1 MNNNTFNENFEYM
14 EEDSYPNFDHNLV
27 NNFNYFSS
35 SNTADLIQNET
46 QYSNLLYFK
55 SGETQSSLK
64 NNNKGKDDFTKP
76 KEKVIFKI
84 EHNADKKILTQ
95 NKKRKIQETADKI
108 ETIHT
113 KYADDNI
120 IRKCKFI
127 VLSHIMDFINVK
139 IKEKYK
145 NIGYGTK
152 IKQLMKL
159 NKSQVSN
166 IKTDYNLKFMN
177 KELKDI
183 FSDTISTKYTKYP
196 LKKNE
201 NLINELLNEKDKE
214 KKEYFNNLFSLT
226 FSDCLNH
233 FIDKKFIPILKDL
246 ELFKKII
253 NDSKK
258 LKKINLNIKDQEYIS
273 ELSYYLENYEKI
285 LLRKKPRRAKKN
297 FSVRIVINENY

>member
-1 MNNNTFNENFEYM
+1 MNNTFNENFEYI
-14 EEDSYPNFDHNLV
+14 EEDSYPNFNLNLV
-27 NNFNYFSS
+27 SNFVYFSS
-35 SNTADLIQNET
+35 SNTADIIQNET

-55 SGETQSSLK
+55 SDEMQSSLK
-64 NNNKGKDDFTKP
+64 NNNKGKDDFKKP
-76 KEKVIFKI
+76 KEKLIFKI
-84 EHNADKKILTQ
+84 EHNANKKILIQ
-95 NKKRKIQETADKI
+95 NKKRKIKETSTSDKI
-108 ETIHT
+108 EAIHT

-127 VLSHIMDFINVK
+127 VLSHIMDFINAK

-145 NIGYGTK
+145 NIGYGIK
-152 IKQLMKL
+152 IKQLMKI
-159 NKSQVSN
+159 NKAQVSN

-177 KELKDI
+177 KQLKDI
-183 FSDTISTKYTKYP
+183 FSDTISTKYTRFP

-201 NLINELLNEKDKE
+201 NLIKELINEKDDE

-246 ELFKKII
+246 ELFEEII

-258 LKKINLNIKDQEYIS
+258 LKKINLNINDQEYIN
-273 ELSYYLENYEKI
+273 ELSYYLENYQNI
-285 LLRKKPRRAKKN
+285 LRRKKPRRAKKN
-297 FSVRIVINENY
+297 SSV

>member
-1 MNNNTFNENFEYM
+1 MNNTFNENFEYI

-27 NNFNYFSS
+27 SNFAYFSS
-35 SNTADLIQNET
+35 SNTADIIQNET

-55 SGETQSSLK
+55 SDEMQSSLK
-64 NNNKGKDDFTKP
+64 NNNKGKDDFKKP

-84 EHNADKKILTQ
+84 EHNANKKILTQ
-95 NKKRKIQETADKI
+95 NKKRKIKETTDKI
-108 ETIHT
+108 EAIHT

-127 VLSHIMDFINVK
+127 VLSHIMDFINAK

-145 NIGYGTK
+145 NIGYGIK
-152 IKQLMKL
+152 IKQLMKI
-159 NKSQVSN
+159 NKAQVSN

-177 KELKDI
+177 KQLKDI
-183 FSDTISTKYTKYP
+183 FSDTISTKYTRFP

-201 NLINELLNEKDKE
+201 NLIKELINEKDDE

-246 ELFKKII
+246 ELFEEII

-258 LKKINLNIKDQEYIS
+258 LKKINLNINDQEYIN
-273 ELSYYLENYEKI
+273 ELSYYLENYQNI
-285 LLRKKPRRAKKN
+285 LRRKKPRRAKKN
-297 FSVRIVINENY
+297 SSL

>member
-1 MNNNTFNENFEYM
+1 MNNTFNESFEYI
-14 EEDSYPNFDHNLV
+14 EEDSYPNFNHNLV
-27 NNFNYFSS
+27 SNFAYFSS

-64 NNNKGKDDFTKP
+64 NNIKDKDDFKKP

-95 NKKRKIQETADKI
+95 NKKRKIKETSTSDKI
-108 ETIHT
+108 EAIHT

-127 VLSHIMDFINVK
+127 VLSHIMDFINAK

-166 IKTDYNLKFMN
+166 IKTVYNLKFMN
-177 KELKDI
+177 KQLKDI
-183 FSDTISTKYTKYP
+183 FSDTISTKYTRFP

-201 NLINELLNEKDKE
+201 NLINELLNEKDEE
-214 KKEYFNNLFSLT
+214 KREYFNNLFSLT

-258 LKKINLNIKDQEYIS
+258 LKKINLNINDQEYIN
-273 ELSYYLENYEKI
+273 ELSYYLENYQNI
-285 LLRKKPRRAKKN
+285 LRRKKPRRAKKN
-297 FSVRIVINENY
+297 SSV

>member
-1 MNNNTFNENFEYM
+1 MNNTFNENFEYI

-27 NNFNYFSS
+27 SNFAYFSS
-35 SNTADLIQNET
+35 SNSADIIQNET

-55 SGETQSSLK
+55 SDEMQSSFK
-64 NNNKGKDDFTKP
+64 NNNKGKDDLKKP

-84 EHNADKKILTQ
+84 EYNANKKILIQ
-95 NKKRKIQETADKI
+95 NKKRKIKETSDKI
-108 ETIHT
+108 EAIHT

-127 VLSHIMDFINVK
+127 VLSHIMDFINAK

-145 NIGYGTK
+145 NIGYGIK
-152 IKQLMKL
+152 IKQLMKI
-159 NKSQVSN
+159 NKAQVSN

-177 KELKDI
+177 KQLKDI
-183 FSDTISTKYTKYP
+183 FSDTISTKYTRFP

-201 NLINELLNEKDKE
+201 NLIKELINEKDDE
-214 KKEYFNNLFSLT
+214 KKEYFNKLFSLT

-246 ELFKKII
+246 ELFEEII

-258 LKKINLNIKDQEYIS
+258 LKKINLNINDQEYIN
-273 ELSYYLENYEKI
+273 ELSYYLENYQNI
-285 LLRKKPRRAKKN
+285 LRRKKPRRAKKN
-297 FSVRIVINENY
+297 SSV

>member
-14 EEDSYPNFDHNLV
+14 EEDSYPNFDYNLV

-64 NNNKGKDDFTKP
+64 NNIKDKDDFKKP

-95 NKKRKIQETADKI
+95 NKKRKIQEITDKI
-108 ETIHT
+108 EAIHT

-127 VLSHIMDFINVK
+127 VLSHIMDFINAK

-201 NLINELLNEKDKE
+201 NLINELLNEKDEE

-258 LKKINLNIKDQEYIS
+258 LKKINLNINDQEYIN
-273 ELSYYLENYEKI
+273 ELSYYLENYQNI
-285 LLRKKPRRAKKN
+285 LRRKKPRRAKKN
-297 FSVRIVINENY
+297 SSV

>member
-1 MNNNTFNENFEYM
+1 MNNTFNENFEYI
-14 EEDSYPNFDHNLV
+14 EEDSYPNFNLNLV
-27 NNFNYFSS
+27 SNFVYFSS
-35 SNTADLIQNET
+35 SNSADIIQNET

-55 SGETQSSLK
+55 SDEMQSSLK
-64 NNNKGKDDFTKP
+64 NNNKGKDDFKKP

-84 EHNADKKILTQ
+84 EHNANKKILIQ
-95 NKKRKIQETADKI
+95 NKKRKIKETSTSDKI
-108 ETIHT
+108 EAIHT

-127 VLSHIMDFINVK
+127 VLSHIMDFINAK

-145 NIGYGTK
+145 NIGYGIK
-152 IKQLMKL
+152 IKQLMKI
-159 NKSQVSN
+159 NKAQVSN

-177 KELKDI
+177 KQLKDI
-183 FSDTISTKYTKYP
+183 FSDTISTKYTRFP

-201 NLINELLNEKDKE
+201 NLIKELINEKDDE
-214 KKEYFNNLFSLT
+214 KKEYFNNLFCLT

-246 ELFKKII
+246 ELFEEII

-258 LKKINLNIKDQEYIS
+258 LKKINLNINDQEYIN
-273 ELSYYLENYEKI
+273 ELSYYLENYQNI
-285 LLRKKPRRAKKN
+285 LRRKKPRRAKKTLLYK
-297 FSVRIVINENY
+297 E

>member
-1 MNNNTFNENFEYM
+1 MNNTFNESFEYI
-14 EEDSYPNFDHNLV
+14 EEDSYPNFNHNLV
-27 NNFNYFSS
+27 SNFAYFSS
-35 SNTADLIQNET
+35 SNTADIIQNET

-55 SGETQSSLK
+55 SDEMQSSLK
-64 NNNKGKDDFTKP
+64 NNNKGKDDFKKP

-84 EHNADKKILTQ
+84 EHNANKKILTQ
-95 NKKRKIQETADKI
+95 NKKRKIKEATDKI
-108 ETIHT
+108 EAIHT

-127 VLSHIMDFINVK
+127 VLSHIMDFINAK

-145 NIGYGTK
+145 NIGYGIK
-152 IKQLMKL
+152 IKQLMKI
-159 NKSQVSN
+159 NKAQVSN

-177 KELKDI
+177 KQLKDI
-183 FSDTISTKYTKYP
+183 FSDTISTKYTRFP

-201 NLINELLNEKDKE
+201 NLIKELINEKDDE

-246 ELFKKII
+246 ELFEEII

-258 LKKINLNIKDQEYIS
+258 LKKINLNINDQEYIN
-273 ELSYYLENYEKI
+273 ELSYYLENYQNI
-285 LLRKKPRRAKKN
+285 LRRKKPRRAKKN
-297 FSVRIVINENY
+297 SSV

>member
-1 MNNNTFNENFEYM
+1 MNNTFNESFEYI
-14 EEDSYPNFDHNLV
+14 EEDSYPNFNHNLV
-27 NNFNYFSS
+27 SNFAYFSS
-35 SNTADLIQNET
+35 SNTADIIQNET

-55 SGETQSSLK
+55 SDEMQSSFK
-64 NNNKGKDDFTKP
+64 NNNKGKDDLKKP

-84 EHNADKKILTQ
+84 EHNANKKILIQ
-95 NKKRKIQETADKI
+95 NKKRKIKETSDKI
-108 ETIHT
+108 EAIHT

-127 VLSHIMDFINVK
+127 VLSHIMDFINAMK
-139 IKEKYK
+139 I
-145 NIGYGTK
+145 
-152 IKQLMKL
+152 
-159 NKSQVSN
+159 NKAQVSN

-177 KELKDI
+177 KQLKDI
-183 FSDTISTKYTKYP
+183 FSDTISTKYTRFP

-201 NLINELLNEKDKE
+201 NLIKELLNEKDDE

-246 ELFKKII
+246 ELFEEII

-258 LKKINLNIKDQEYIS
+258 LKKINLNINDQEYIN
-273 ELSYYLENYEKI
+273 ELSYYLENYQNI
-285 LLRKKPRRAKKN
+285 LRRKKPRRGKKN
-297 FSVRIVINENY
+297 SSV

>member
-1 MNNNTFNENFEYM
+1 MNNTFNENFEYI
-14 EEDSYPNFDHNLV
+14 EEESYPNFNLNLV
-27 NNFNYFSS
+27 SNFVYFSS
-35 SNTADLIQNET
+35 SNTADIIQNET

-55 SGETQSSLK
+55 SDEMQSSLK
-64 NNNKGKDDFTKP
+64 NNNKGKDDFKKP
-76 KEKVIFKI
+76 KEKLIFKI
-84 EHNADKKILTQ
+84 EHNANKKILIQ
-95 NKKRKIQETADKI
+95 NKKRKIKETSTSDKI
-108 ETIHT
+108 EAIHT

-127 VLSHIMDFINVK
+127 VLSHIMDFINAK

-145 NIGYGTK
+145 NIGYGIK
-152 IKQLMKL
+152 IKQLMKI

-177 KELKDI
+177 KQLKDI
-183 FSDTISTKYTKYP
+183 FSDTISTKYTRFP

-201 NLINELLNEKDKE
+201 NLIKELINEKDDE

-246 ELFKKII
+246 ELFEEII

-258 LKKINLNIKDQEYIS
+258 LKKINLNINDQEYIN
-273 ELSYYLENYEKI
+273 ELSYYLENYQNI
-285 LLRKKPRRAKKN
+285 LRRKKPRRAKKN
-297 FSVRIVINENY
+297 SSV

>member
-1 MNNNTFNENFEYM
+1 MNNTFNESFEYI
-14 EEDSYPNFDHNLV
+14 EEDSYPNFNHNLV
-27 NNFNYFSS
+27 SNFAYFSS
-35 SNTADLIQNET
+35 SNTADIIQNET

-55 SGETQSSLK
+55 SDEMQSSLK
-64 NNNKGKDDFTKP
+64 NNNKGKDDLKKP

-84 EHNADKKILTQ
+84 EHNANKKILTQ
-95 NKKRKIQETADKI
+95 NKKRKIKETSTSDKI
-108 ETIHT
+108 EAIHT

-127 VLSHIMDFINVK
+127 VLSHIMDFINSK

-145 NIGYGTK
+145 NIGYGIK
-152 IKQLMKL
+152 IKQLMKI
-159 NKSQVSN
+159 NKAQVSN

-177 KELKDI
+177 KQLKDI
-183 FSDTISTKYTKYP
+183 FSDTISTKYTRFP

-201 NLINELLNEKDKE
+201 NLIKELINEKDDE

-258 LKKINLNIKDQEYIS
+258 LKKINLKINDQEYIN
-273 ELSYYLENYEKI
+273 ELSYYLENYQNI
-285 LLRKKPRRAKKN
+285 LRRKKPRRAKKN
-297 FSVRIVINENY
+297 SSV

>member
-1 MNNNTFNENFEYM
+1 MNNTFNENFEYI

-27 NNFNYFSS
+27 SNFAYFSS
-35 SNTADLIQNET
+35 SNTADIIQNET

-55 SGETQSSLK
+55 SDEMQSSLK
-64 NNNKGKDDFTKP
+64 NNNKGKDDLKKP

-84 EHNADKKILTQ
+84 EYNADKKILNQ
-95 NKKRKIQETADKI
+95 NKKRKIKETTDKI
-108 ETIHT
+108 EAIHT

-127 VLSHIMDFINVK
+127 VLSHIMDFINAK

-145 NIGYGTK
+145 NIGYGIK
-152 IKQLMKL
+152 IKQLMKI
-159 NKSQVSN
+159 NKAQVSN

-177 KELKDI
+177 KQLKDI
-183 FSDTISTKYTKYP
+183 FSDTISTKYTRFP

-201 NLINELLNEKDKE
+201 NLIKELINEKDDE

-246 ELFKKII
+246 ELFEEII

-258 LKKINLNIKDQEYIS
+258 LKKINLNINDQEYIN
-273 ELSYYLENYEKI
+273 ELSYYLENYQNI
-285 LLRKKPRRAKKN
+285 LRRKKPRRAKKN
-297 FSVRIVINENY
+297 SSV

>member
-1 MNNNTFNENFEYM
+1 MNNTFNENFEYI
-14 EEDSYPNFDHNLV
+14 EEESYPNFNLNLV
-27 NNFNYFSS
+27 SNFVYFSS
-35 SNTADLIQNET
+35 SNTADIIQNET

-55 SGETQSSLK
+55 SDEMQSSLK
-64 NNNKGKDDFTKP
+64 NNNKGKDDFKKP
-76 KEKVIFKI
+76 KEKLIFKI
-84 EHNADKKILTQ
+84 EHNANKKILIQ
-95 NKKRKIQETADKI
+95 NKKRKIKETSTSDKI
-108 ETIHT
+108 EAIHT

-127 VLSHIMDFINVK
+127 VLSHIMDFINAK

-145 NIGYGTK
+145 NIGYGIK
-152 IKQLMKL
+152 IKQLMKI

-177 KELKDI
+177 KQLKDI
-183 FSDTISTKYTKYP
+183 FSDTISTKYTRFP

-201 NLINELLNEKDKE
+201 NLIKELINEKDDE

-246 ELFKKII
+246 ELFEEII
-253 NDSKK
+253 NDSNK
-258 LKKINLNIKDQEYIS
+258 LKKINLNINDQEYIN
-273 ELSYYLENYEKI
+273 ELSYYLENYQNI
-285 LLRKKPRRAKKN
+285 LRRKKPRRAKKN
-297 FSVRIVINENY
+297 SSV

>member
-1 MNNNTFNENFEYM
+1 MNNTFNENFEYI
-14 EEDSYPNFDHNLV
+14 EEDSYPNFNHNLV
-27 NNFNYFSS
+27 SNFAYFSS
-35 SNTADLIQNET
+35 SNSADIIQNET

-55 SGETQSSLK
+55 SDEMQSSLK
-64 NNNKGKDDFTKP
+64 NNNKGKDDFKKP

-84 EHNADKKILTQ
+84 EHNANKKILTQ
-95 NKKRKIQETADKI
+95 NKKRKIKEATDKI
-108 ETIHT
+108 EAIHT

-127 VLSHIMDFINVK
+127 VLSHIMDFINAK

-145 NIGYGTK
+145 NIGYGIK
-152 IKQLMKL
+152 IKQLMKI
-159 NKSQVSN
+159 NKAQVSN

-177 KELKDI
+177 KQLKDI
-183 FSDTISTKYTKYP
+183 FSDTISTKYTRFP

-201 NLINELLNEKDKE
+201 NLIKELINEKDDE

-246 ELFKKII
+246 ELFEEII

-258 LKKINLNIKDQEYIS
+258 LKKINLNINDQEYIN
-273 ELSYYLENYEKI
+273 ELSYYLENYQNI
-285 LLRKKPRRAKKN
+285 LRRKKPRRAKKN
-297 FSVRIVINENY
+297 SSV

>member
-1 MNNNTFNENFEYM
+1 MNNTFNESFEYI
-14 EEDSYPNFDHNLV
+14 EEDSYPNFNHNLV
-27 NNFNYFSS
+27 SNFAYFSS
-35 SNTADLIQNET
+35 SNTADIIQNET

-55 SGETQSSLK
+55 SDEMQSSLK
-64 NNNKGKDDFTKP
+64 NNNKGKDDLKKP

-84 EHNADKKILTQ
+84 EYNADKKILNQ
-95 NKKRKIQETADKI
+95 NKKRKIKETSDKI
-108 ETIHT
+108 EAIHT

-127 VLSHIMDFINVK
+127 VLSHIMDFINAK

-145 NIGYGTK
+145 NIGYGIK
-152 IKQLMKL
+152 IKQLMKI
-159 NKSQVSN
+159 NKAQVSN

-177 KELKDI
+177 KQLKDI
-183 FSDTISTKYTKYP
+183 FSDTISTKYTRFP

-201 NLINELLNEKDKE
+201 NLIKELINEKDDE
-214 KKEYFNNLFSLT
+214 KKEYFNNLFCLT

-246 ELFKKII
+246 ELFEEII

-258 LKKINLNIKDQEYIS
+258 LKKINLNINDQEYIN
-273 ELSYYLENYEKI
+273 ELSYYLENYQNI
-285 LLRKKPRRAKKN
+285 LRRKKPRRAKKN
-297 FSVRIVINENY
+297 SSV

>member
-1 MNNNTFNENFEYM
+1 MNNTFNENFEYI
-14 EEDSYPNFDHNLV
+14 EEDSYPNFNLNLV
-27 NNFNYFSS
+27 SNFVYFSS
-35 SNTADLIQNET
+35 SNSADIIQNET

-55 SGETQSSLK
+55 SDEMQSSLK
-64 NNNKGKDDFTKP
+64 NNNKGKDDFKKP

-84 EHNADKKILTQ
+84 EHNANKKILIQ
-95 NKKRKIQETADKI
+95 NKKRKIKETSTSDKI
-108 ETIHT
+108 EAIHT

-127 VLSHIMDFINVK
+127 VLSHIMDFINAK

-145 NIGYGTK
+145 NIGYGIK
-152 IKQLMKL
+152 IKQLMKI
-159 NKSQVSN
+159 NKAQVSN

-177 KELKDI
+177 KQLKDI
-183 FSDTISTKYTKYP
+183 FSDTISTKYTRFP

-201 NLINELLNEKDKE
+201 NLIKELINDKDDE

-246 ELFKKII
+246 ELFEEII

-258 LKKINLNIKDQEYIS
+258 LKKINLNINDQEYIN
-273 ELSYYLENYEKI
+273 ELSYYLENYQNI
-285 LLRKKPRRAKKN
+285 LRRKKPRRAKKTLLYK
-297 FSVRIVINENY
+297 E

>member
-14 EEDSYPNFDHNLV
+14 EEDSYPNFDYNLV

-46 QYSNLLYFK
+46 QYSNLLYFN
-55 SGETQSSLK
+55 SRETQSSLK
-64 NNNKGKDDFTKP
+64 NNNKGKDDFKKQ

-95 NKKRKIQETADKI
+95 NKKRKIQEITDKI
-108 ETIHT
+108 ESIHT

-258 LKKINLNIKDQEYIS
+258 LKKINLNINDQEYIS
-273 ELSYYLENYEKI
+273 ELSYYLENYENI
-285 LLRKKPRRAKKN
+285 LLRKKPRKAKKN
-297 FSVRIVINENY
+297 FSVRIIINEKY

>member
-1 MNNNTFNENFEYM
+1 MNNTFNENFEYI
-14 EEDSYPNFDHNLV
+14 EEDSYPNFNHNLV
-27 NNFNYFSS
+27 SNFAYFSS
-35 SNTADLIQNET
+35 SNTADIIQNET

-55 SGETQSSLK
+55 SDEMQSSLK
-64 NNNKGKDDFTKP
+64 NNNKGKDDFKKP
-76 KEKVIFKI
+76 KEKLIFKI
-84 EHNADKKILTQ
+84 EHNANKKILIQ
-95 NKKRKIQETADKI
+95 NKKRKIKETSTSYKI
-108 ETIHT
+108 EAIHT

-127 VLSHIMDFINVK
+127 VLSHIMDFINAK

-177 KELKDI
+177 KQLKDI

-258 LKKINLNIKDQEYIS
+258 LKKINLNINDQEYIN
-273 ELSYYLENYEKI
+273 ELSYYLENYQNI
-285 LLRKKPRRAKKN
+285 LRRKKPRRAKKN
-297 FSVRIVINENY
+297 SSV

>member
-1 MNNNTFNENFEYM
+1 MNNTFNENFEYI

-27 NNFNYFSS
+27 SNFAYFSS
-35 SNTADLIQNET
+35 SNSADIIQNET

-55 SGETQSSLK
+55 SDEMQSSLK
-64 NNNKGKDDFTKP
+64 NNNKGKDDLKKP

-84 EHNADKKILTQ
+84 EYNADKKILNQ
-95 NKKRKIQETADKI
+95 NKKRKIKETTDKI
-108 ETIHT
+108 EAIHT

-127 VLSHIMDFINVK
+127 VLSHIMDFINAK

-145 NIGYGTK
+145 NIGYGIK
-152 IKQLMKL
+152 IKQLMKI
-159 NKSQVSN
+159 NKAQVSN

-177 KELKDI
+177 KQLKDI
-183 FSDTISTKYTKYP
+183 FSDTISTKYTRFP

-201 NLINELLNEKDKE
+201 NLIKELINEKDDE
-214 KKEYFNNLFSLT
+214 KKEYFNNLFCLT

-246 ELFKKII
+246 ELFEEII

-258 LKKINLNIKDQEYIS
+258 LKKINLNINDQEYIN
-273 ELSYYLENYEKI
+273 ELSYYLENYQNI
-285 LLRKKPRRAKKN
+285 LRRKKPRRAKKTLLYK
-297 FSVRIVINENY
+297 E

>member
-1 MNNNTFNENFEYM
+1 MNNTFNENFEYI
-14 EEDSYPNFDHNLV
+14 EEDSYPNFNHNLV
-27 NNFNYFSS
+27 SNFVYFSS
-35 SNTADLIQNET
+35 SNSADIIQNET

-55 SGETQSSLK
+55 SDEMQSSLK
-64 NNNKGKDDFTKP
+64 NNNKGKDDFKKP

-84 EHNADKKILTQ
+84 EHNANKKILTQ
-95 NKKRKIQETADKI
+95 NKKRKIKEATDKI
-108 ETIHT
+108 EAIHT

-127 VLSHIMDFINVK
+127 VLSHIMDFINAK

-145 NIGYGTK
+145 NIGYGIK
-152 IKQLMKL
+152 IKQLMKI
-159 NKSQVSN
+159 NKAQVSN

-177 KELKDI
+177 KQLKDI
-183 FSDTISTKYTKYP
+183 FSDTISTKYTRFP

-201 NLINELLNEKDKE
+201 NLIKELINEKDDE

-246 ELFKKII
+246 ELFEEII

-258 LKKINLNIKDQEYIS
+258 LKKINLNINDQEYIN
-273 ELSYYLENYEKI
+273 ELSYYLENYQNI
-285 LLRKKPRRAKKN
+285 LRRKKPRRAKKN
-297 FSVRIVINENY
+297 SSV

>member
-1 MNNNTFNENFEYM
+1 MNNTFNENFEYI
-14 EEDSYPNFDHNLV
+14 EEDSYPNFNLNLV
-27 NNFNYFSS
+27 SNFVYFSS
-35 SNTADLIQNET
+35 SNTADIIQNET

-55 SGETQSSLK
+55 SDEMQSSLK
-64 NNNKGKDDFTKP
+64 NNNKGKDDFKKP

-84 EHNADKKILTQ
+84 EHNANKKILIQ
-95 NKKRKIQETADKI
+95 NKKRKIKETSTSDKI
-108 ETIHT
+108 EAIHT

-127 VLSHIMDFINVK
+127 VLSHIMDFINAK

-145 NIGYGTK
+145 NIGYGIK
-152 IKQLMKL
+152 IKQLMKI
-159 NKSQVSN
+159 NKAQVSN

-177 KELKDI
+177 KQLKDI
-183 FSDTISTKYTKYP
+183 FSDTISTKYTRFP

-201 NLINELLNEKDKE
+201 NLIKELINDKDDE

-246 ELFKKII
+246 ELFEEII

-258 LKKINLNIKDQEYIS
+258 LKKINLNINDQEYIN
-273 ELSYYLENYEKI
+273 ELSYYLENYQNI
-285 LLRKKPRRAKKN
+285 LRRKKPRRGKKN
-297 FSVRIVINENY
+297 SSV